1 MKKTV
6 GKKIIES
13 IAEEINRLSTQKEF
27 VLRHKSK
34 ETDFIRERKLSF
46 SSVVKFV
53 MSFSNTSLD
62 FERTKLIH
70 ASGIENIS
78 NAALCKAR
86 NKVNYSAFRELL
98 IRTQQLIPN
107 KRKYKGYGV
116 IAIDGMKGELP
127 NTPELQKYR
136 QKND

>member
-6 GKKIIES
+6 GVKTIES
-13 IAEEINRLSTQKEF
+13 IAEEINRLSSQKDF
-27 VLRHKSK
+27 VMRHRSK
-34 ETDFIRERKLSF
+34 ETDFVRERKLSF

-62 FERTKLIH
+62 FERIKFLD
-70 ASGIENIS
+70 ASGMENVS

-86 NKVNYSAFRELL
+86 DKVNYSAFRELL
-98 IRTQQLIPN
+98 TRTQQLIPN
-107 KRKYKGYGV
+107 KYKYKGYGV
-116 IAIDGMKGELP
+116 IAVDGMKGELP
-127 NTPELQKYR
+127 NAPELQKYR